1 MAAAAAEG
9 SPFHIIATYNC
20 RRRDREGA
28 RGWTRAVGSA
38 LGGGKRR
45 MGEKLVRAFKN
56 PSSWLGFW
64 IWIRER
70 VAEIEIERELV
81 NNPLLF
87 ALEWKV
93 SEVDI
98 FSDRRSGTGNCL

>member
-56 PSSWLGFW
+56 PSSWLGFLDLDSRESCRDRD
-64 IWIRER
+64 RER
-70 VAEIEIERELV
+70 ARE
-81 NNPLLF
+81 
-87 ALEWKV
+87 
-93 SEVDI
+93 
-98 FSDRRSGTGNCL
+98 